1 MAANSG
7 DVTLKVL
14 QDMMEHAN
22 FQTTMNT
29 YAGLDTGQMPGS
41 SRDLGKNTLKSHP
54 KVAAILA
61 VPEVP
66 KSPVPQAFSGLWNVL
81 F

>member
-29 YAGLDTGQMPGS
+29 YAGLDADQMVAN
-41 SRDLGKNTLKSHP
+41 SRDLSTKYAEIASKSCS
-54 KVAAILA
+54 
-61 VPEVP
+61 ENC
-66 KSPVPQAFSGLWNVL
+66 ST
-81 F
+81 